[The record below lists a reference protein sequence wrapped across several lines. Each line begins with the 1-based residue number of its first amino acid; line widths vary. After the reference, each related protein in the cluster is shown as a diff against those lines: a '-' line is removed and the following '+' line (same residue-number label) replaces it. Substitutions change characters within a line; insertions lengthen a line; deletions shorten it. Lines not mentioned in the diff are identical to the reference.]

1 MKNTIRVSFRLPA
14 DVAQLLAE
22 EAVRSRR
29 TKTAVLVIAI
39 EDYVAQTGHDC
50 APKTTLKKVLSR
62 VEKPVDTQRKR

>member
-1 MKNTIRVSFRLPA
+1 MQNTVRVSYRLPV

-39 EDYVAQTGHDC
+39 EDYVARADDDH
-50 APKTTLKKVLSR
+50 ASEAAFKEARNR
-62 VEKPVDTQRKR
+62 VEKPVDTRKKR

>member
-1 MKNTIRVSFRLPA
+1 MQNTVRVSYRLPV

-39 EDYVAQTGHDC
+39 EDYVARADDDH
-50 APKTTLKKVLSR
+50 ASEAAFKEARSR
-62 VEKPVDTQRKR
+62 VEKPVDTRKKR